1 MAQAAYSTGR
11 EITGHDGHIF
21 CTALAYAIIAIE
33 RLPEKWQERSDKE
46 DMKKLLEAAT
56 STPDYYL
63 LQARSHLEQRVLTI
77 DEDGELGDADPGSG
91 VVIQF
96 PSDEDHSDGE
106 RP

>member
-1 MAQAAYSTGR
+1 MGT
-11 EITGHDGHIF
+11 EITGRDGYIF

-33 RLPEKWQERSDKE
+33 RLPERWQERSDKE

-63 LQARSHLEQRVLTI
+63 LQARSHLEQRGLTI
-77 DEDGELGDADPGSG
+77 DEDGELGLADPGSG

-96 PSDEDHSDGE
+96 PGDEDHPDSKQ
-106 RP
+106 P